1 MAKSIAVADQTST
14 GIQQLKSYPERLSH
28 FLSDVRSEM
37 HKVVTPNREEVQSTT
52 IVVIVCVFLFAA
64 YFAVIDFVLSHSI
77 DALFKHLAAH

>member
-14 GIQQLKSYPERLSH
+14 GLQQLKSYPERLNS
-28 FLSDVRSEM
+28 FLTDVRSEM

-77 DALFKHLAAH
+77 DTLFKHLAAH